1 MDSKALYRLLGGWLS
16 KTYLSE
22 EVFEYDESIFN
33 AGLSEFYYD
42 YRRWYPDDDTVDP
55 HKLTLTPQLHAILTY
70 RLTRRWY
77 VERKNERQATI
88 CSTLGR
94 ISGLTEIYYS
104 ASIGHGLKINHGIG
118 CVIGAR
124 CTIGENCLLHQG
136 VTIGDRKGGRPT
148 IGNRVTIY
156 AGAMVLG
163 KISIGDD
170 CVIGANSVC
179 LQDAPPQS
187 VLIGAPARILH
198 GKE

>member
-1 MDSKALYRLLGGWLS
+1 MVCRK
-16 KTYLSE
+16 
-22 EVFEYDESIFN
+22 
-33 AGLSEFYYD
+33 
-42 YRRWYPDDDTVDP
+42 
-55 HKLTLTPQLHAILTY
+55 
-70 RLTRRWY
+70 
-77 VERKNERQATI
+77 KNERQATI
-88 CSTLGR
+88 CSALGR

-104 ASIGHGLKINHGIG
+104 ALIGRGLKINYGVG

-148 IGNRVTIY
+148 IGNRVIIY

-187 VLIGAPARILH
+187 VLIGAPTSILY
-198 GKE
+198 GKK